1 MIVKALKVSDGD
13 NDIVNDSDGDND
25 IINDSDGDN
34 SMIVIVVLITRIPLH
49 FQNSQQSNQD

>member
-1 MIVKALKVSDGD
+1 MIVKALKVS
-13 NDIVNDSDGDND
+13 DND

-34 SMIVIVVLITRIPLH
+34 SMIVIVVLITHIPLH